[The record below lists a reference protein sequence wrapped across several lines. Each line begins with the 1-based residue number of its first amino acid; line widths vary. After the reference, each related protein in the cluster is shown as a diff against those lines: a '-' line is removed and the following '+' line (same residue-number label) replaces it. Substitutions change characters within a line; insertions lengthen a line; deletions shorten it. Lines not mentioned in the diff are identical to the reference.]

1 MFLCF
6 CGEEERED
14 GRREERAVVVMVEEE
29 EWGRRRKMKKGH
41 IPSYLI
47 IRLQIIS
54 QRHDHTSGPSKQP
67 AVVSN
72 LRNSPKQKANF
83 FSAFIN
89 VQVFERFFERIN
101 KSELKTNS
109 TWQQQIQKRP
119 FESHERP
126 NWTTALRREDTLL
139 AWRQPIAYLYNHW
152 NWVLKVWNTRQ
163 TNLTFSFSFC
173 QIDKQDQSVP
183 TL

>member
-1 MFLCF
+1 MVKLMISSGNKCF
-6 CGEEERED
+6 YVFVERRS
-14 GRREERAVVVMVEEE
+14 GWWWVVEEEE

-72 LRNSPKQKANF
+72 LRNSSKQKASF

-89 VQVFERFFERIN
+89 VQVFERFFELN
-101 KSELKTNS
+101 
-109 TWQQQIQKRP
+109 QQI
-119 FESHERP
+119 
-126 NWTTALRREDTLL
+126 
-139 AWRQPIAYLYNHW
+139 
-152 NWVLKVWNTRQ
+152 
-163 TNLTFSFSFC
+163 
-173 QIDKQDQSVP
+173 
-183 TL
+183 

>member
-1 MFLCF
+1 MFLWR
-6 CGEEERED
+6 GGAG
-14 GRREERAVVVMVEEE
+14 GRAEGGAGGGPMVEEE

-89 VQVFERFFERIN
+89 VQVFERFFELN
-101 KSELKTNS
+101 
-109 TWQQQIQKRP
+109 QQI
-119 FESHERP
+119 
-126 NWTTALRREDTLL
+126 
-139 AWRQPIAYLYNHW
+139 
-152 NWVLKVWNTRQ
+152 
-163 TNLTFSFSFC
+163 
-173 QIDKQDQSVP
+173 
-183 TL
+183 